1 LLMLVAILSIA
12 FTFISKP
19 KHLGVVE
26 LTTANVQLEATQ
38 LLSGS
43 HTDSD
48 TYQWLRH
55 DKIFWIFKERVAL
68 AETGPTLKLT
78 EAKGQVISVIRT
90 ADDGS
95 VQDSSDLPTEI
106 IWMFALNIL
115 ISIALGFK
123 APITWSMYADV
134 SEFNEWKNG
143 RRATGMT
150 FAATTFSQKL
160 GSAGG
165 SFLMLSVLAVMG
177 YKAGEMQA
185 GASLDSIVYMQT
197 LVPGMFALLTA
208 LALVFYNLT
217 DKKLEQIQQELQ
229 TRDN

>member
-1 LLMLVAILSIA
+1 
-12 FTFISKP
+12 
-19 KHLGVVE
+19 VV
-26 LTTANVQLEATQ
+26 
-38 LLSGS
+38 
-43 HTDSD
+43 
-48 TYQWLRH
+48 
-55 DKIFWIFKERVAL
+55 
-68 AETGPTLKLT
+68 
-78 EAKGQVISVIRT
+78 RT
-90 ADDGS
+90 RQDGS
-95 VQDSSDLPTEI
+95 VQDSADLPEEI

-134 SEFNEWKNG
+134 ADFNEWKNG

-177 YKAGEMQA
+177 YQSGVMQQ

-197 LVPGMFALLTA
+197 LVPGLFAVLTA
-208 LALVFYNLT
+208 VSLIFYNLT
-217 DKKLEQIQQELQ
+217 DKKLGQIQQELNA
-229 TRDN
+229 RDN